1 MYELYNDLPFLPE
14 KKKLKNAKKLVFNFH
29 DENDDVIHITN
40 LKQILNHGLV
50 LKKVY
55 KVIKFN
61 QEDWLKRYTDMNT
74 KPR

>member
-1 MYELYNDLPFLPE
+1 MYELHNDLPFLPE